1 MLSSDFHIKLADTL
15 GFKEDYEKRLIDVN
29 NRDLELKVRTKSI
42 CYFTL
47 NNFLPGWTAHSDVEG

>member
-29 NRDLELKVRTKSI
+29 NRDLELKVRFVSSQTSKKHFI
-42 CYFTL
+42 RLDC
-47 NNFLPGWTAHSDVEG
+47 